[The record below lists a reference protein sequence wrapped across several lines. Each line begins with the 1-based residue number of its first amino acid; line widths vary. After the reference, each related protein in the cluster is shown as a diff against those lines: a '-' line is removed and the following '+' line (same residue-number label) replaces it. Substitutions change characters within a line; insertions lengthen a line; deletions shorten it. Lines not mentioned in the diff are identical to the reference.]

1 MKLMFSHKI
10 IISAAL
16 VVAAAFTSF
25 AAYND
30 TVQRHALYRGIE
42 AKLSG
47 LSISTASGISQWMS
61 GRLLLLDSLKELLA
75 NSAGPESLITVLDQ
89 SILKSVFAFTYFG
102 NVDGAFFIRP
112 QDEMP
117 ADYDPRVR
125 PWFKTAVSENRTV
138 LTEPYRDD
146 TNGKLMLTVAAPVKN
161 GDRLHGV
168 VAGDLPLDT
177 VERIINAVELK
188 GMGYAF
194 LVDSNG
200 KILVH
205 PDRDLLMKGFSSVYL
220 GGTEGFGSKLMEVQ
234 RAGKDELV
242 MFAAIEGLPAVKW
255 YVGLALDKDQAFQEL
270 NGFRFAAVIATSITV
285 AATILLLGT
294 MIYLL
299 MHPLRRMSDAM
310 KDVAKGEGDLTKRLE
325 VKTQD
330 EFGVLAQD
338 FNVFVER
345 IHESIRDVSS
355 ATELVFSEVKRVTT
369 SSAGSLSMSGEQAQ
383 RTDSVAAAIH
393 ELGAAAQEIAR
404 NAGDASVQ
412 AAKARGQSHE
422 GEQVVAGTISK
433 MSDLSDNLRLASD
446 SIESLNDKT
455 VSIGRI
461 LEVIRGIS
469 EQTNL
474 LALNA
479 AIEAARAGEAGRGFA
494 VVADEVRSL
503 AYRTQAST
511 QEIHGMIDELQAGAR
526 EAVNR
531 MEVSEHL
538 SAQGMA
544 VANDAGACLH
554 VINHHVGDIDGM
566 NQAVATATEEQSC
579 VIESLNV
586 DIAQINSLNAENVKN
601 LESTL
606 SACENLQS
614 QVERLRGLVGSF
626 RT

>member
-16 VVAAAFTSF
+16 VVATSFTSF
-25 AAYND
+25 AVYND
-30 TVQRHALYRGIE
+30 TLQHDALYRGIE

-47 LSISTASGISQWMS
+47 LSQSTASGISQWMS
-61 GRLLLLDSLKELLA
+61 GRLLLLDSLQGFLA
-75 NSAGPESLITVLDQ
+75 SSEGAGKQLAILDQ
-89 SILKSVFAFTYFG
+89 SVLKSVFAFTYFG
-102 NVDGAFFIRP
+102 KSDGGFLIRP

-117 ADYDPRVR
+117 ADYDPRTR
-125 PWFKTAVSENRTV
+125 PWYKSAAVESRTV

-146 TNGKLMLTVAAPVKN
+146 TNGKLMLTVASPVN
-161 GDRLHGV
+161 EGGTLQGV
-168 VAGDLPLDT
+168 VAGDLPLDA
-177 VERIINAVELK
+177 VERIINSVELK

-194 LVDSNG
+194 LVDADG

-205 PDRDLLMKGFSSVYL
+205 PNRDLLMKSFASAYVGGREGFSN
-220 GGTEGFGSKLMEVQ
+220 ELMEVEL
-234 RAGKDELV
+234 AGKSELV
-242 MFAAIEGLPAVKW
+242 MFTAIEGLPAVKW
-255 YVGLALDKDQAFQEL
+255 YVGLALDKDKAFQEL
-270 NGFRFAAVIATSITV
+270 SGFRFAAAIATLVTV
-285 AATILLLGT
+285 VATILLLGL

-299 MHPLRRMSDAM
+299 MHPLRRMSEAM

-325 VKTQD
+325 VKTRD

-338 FNVFVER
+338 FNFFLGR

-355 ATELVFSEVKRVTT
+355 ATDLVFAEVKQVTT

-404 NAGDASVQ
+404 NAGHASLQ

-422 GEQVVAGTISK
+422 GRQVVAGTIVK
-433 MSDLSDNLRLASD
+433 MSDLSDNLRQASG
-446 SIESLNDKT
+446 SIESLSDRT

-526 EAVNR
+526 EAVSR

-538 SAQGMA
+538 SEQGMS
-544 VANDAGACLH
+544 VANEAGACLH
-554 VINHHVGDIDGM
+554 VINDHVGDIDGM

-586 DIAQINSLNAENVKN
+586 DVAQINSLNAESVKN
-601 LESTL
+601 LQSTL